1 MKRSGSS
8 LNKCGSVAGGVLLL
22 SLSTVAVKIIGLAY
36 KIPMISL
43 LGAEGMGYFNSA
55 YEIYALLCIIATA
68 GLPIALSM
76 RVSVSLE
83 RGEYTEVSRIYR
95 SAMALFVAIGAVGG
109 AFMLAFAESIAGWLE
124 NPLCAPAIRAI
135 APSLLCICISSAVRG
150 YFQGFGKMLPSALSQ
165 LIEALGKLILGVLFA
180 KLAKDSGCDVATSA
194 AFGILGVSLGTLMSL
209 IYLLLLK
216 HRGDKQENREPFPT
230 ASVKG
235 ERRPLYSLLRIA
247 IPITLSS
254 AILGVT
260 RLADMALIMKR
271 LQDIGYSAAGAN
283 VIYGSYTTLAVP
295 IFNLLPSLIAPI
307 ALAVV
312 VRLSAAIESGSVTV
326 AQKILSAALRISV
339 LFSMPAS
346 FAIAV
351 YSPQILG
358 LLFSGSVDAISVASP
373 LLSILGASVLF
384 SCLITTTNAILQA
397 YGRATVPM
405 IAMGIGAALKIIFAY
420 MLIGIDRI
428 GAYGAPIS
436 TLICDFTITA
446 INFYYINKCSKESVG
461 VAKLYLRPLAAS
473 LSMMTVSFAGY
484 ILLQRLGRGESISFL
499 FAAALG
505 VISYAFFSLVF
516 GALLQED
523 IMALPFGERILDIL
537 ERCKIYDSK
546 ERTK

>member
-1 MKRSGSS
+1 MVSG
-8 LNKCGSVAGGVLLL
+8 VFLL

-36 KIPMISL
+36 KIPMLSL

-76 RVSVSLE
+76 RVSVNLQRE
-83 RGEYTEVSRIYR
+83 DYGGISRIYR
-95 SAMALFVAIGAVGG
+95 GAMALFVALGVIGG
-109 AFMLAFAESIAGWLE
+109 ALMFAFSESIARGLE

-135 APSLLCICISSAVRG
+135 SPALLCICISSAVRG

-180 KLAKDSGCDVATSA
+180 KWARESGYDVATSA
-194 AFGILGVSLGTLMSL
+194 AFGILGLSAGTLFSAL
-209 IYLLLLK
+209 YLLVLK
-216 HRGDKQENREPFPT
+216 YRSDKKGRVNNRIGKSAKSRENTLF
-230 ASVKG
+230 
-235 ERRPLYSLLRIA
+235 SLLRIA

-260 RLADMALIMKR
+260 RIADMALIMRR

-295 IFNLLPSLIAPI
+295 IFNLLPSLITPI

-312 VRLSAAIESGSVTV
+312 VKLSAAIEAGRVTGAEGIVSV
-326 AQKILSAALRISV
+326 ALRVSIF
-339 LFSMPAS
+339 FSMPAS
-346 FAIAV
+346 LAIAV

-358 LLFSGSVDAISVASP
+358 LLFSGSSDAIGVAAP
-373 LLSILGASVLF
+373 LLAILGASVLF

-397 YGRATVPM
+397 YQRATVPM
-405 IAMGIGAALKIIFAY
+405 IAMGVGAVLKILSAY
-420 MLIGIDRI
+420 ILIGIDEI
-428 GAYGAPIS
+428 GAFGAPIS
-436 TLICDFTITA
+436 TLICDLTITA
-446 INFYYINKCSKESVG
+446 INFYYINRCTGGG
-461 VAKLYLRPLAAS
+461 VSIAKLYLRPLGAS
-473 LSMMTVSFAGY
+473 LSMITVSFAGY
-484 ILLQRLGRGESISFL
+484 ILFQRLGRGETISFL
-499 FAAALG
+499 LAAVIGA
-505 VISYAFFSLVF
+505 ISYIFFSLAF
-516 GALLQED
+516 GIVERED
-523 IMALPFGERILDIL
+523 IMALPFGERILGVL

>member
-1 MKRSGSS
+1 MKRSDSS
-8 LNKCGSVAGGVLLL
+8 LNKGGSVATGVLLL
-22 SLSTVAVKIIGLAY
+22 SLSTVLVKIIGLAY

-83 RGEYTEVSRIYR
+83 RGERAEISHIYR
-95 SAMALFVAIGAVGG
+95 SAMALFVAIGTIGG
-109 AFMLAFAESIAGWLE
+109 AVMLTFADSIARWLE
-124 NPLCAPAIRAI
+124 NPFCAPAIRAI
-135 APSLLCICISSAVRG
+135 SPALLCICVSSAVRG
-150 YFQGFGKMLPSALSQ
+150 YFQGFGKMLPSAISQ
-165 LIEALGKLILGVLFA
+165 LIEALGKLILGVFFA
-180 KLAKDSGCDVATSA
+180 KWARDAGYDVATSA
-194 AFGILGVSLGTLMSL
+194 AFGILGVSVGTLLSL
-209 IYLLLLK
+209 VYLLALK
-216 HRGDKQENREPFPT
+216 HRNDKRERAETPGGVR
-230 ASVKG
+230 AKSG
-235 ERRPLYSLLRIA
+235 EGSLGSLLRIA

-260 RLADMALIMKR
+260 RLADMALIMRR

-312 VRLSAAIESGSVTV
+312 VKLSAAIESGSVTG
-326 AQKILSAALRISV
+326 AQKILSVALRISV

-346 FAIAV
+346 LAIAV

-358 LLFSGSVDAISVASP
+358 LLFSGSADAISIAAP

-405 IAMGIGAALKIIFAY
+405 IAMSVGAALKIISAY
-420 MLIGIDRI
+420 ILIGIDGI

-436 TLICDFTITA
+436 TLICDLTITA
-446 INFYYINKCSKESVG
+446 INFYYINKCTKESVG
-461 VAKLYLRPLAAS
+461 VARLYLRPLAAS
-473 LSMMTVSFAGY
+473 LSMITVSFAGY
-484 ILLQRLGRGESISFL
+484 ILLQRLGGGESISFI

-505 VISYAFFSLVF
+505 VIAYVFFSLAF
-516 GALLQED
+516 GAIERED
-523 IMALPFGERILDIL
+523 IIALPLGERILDIL